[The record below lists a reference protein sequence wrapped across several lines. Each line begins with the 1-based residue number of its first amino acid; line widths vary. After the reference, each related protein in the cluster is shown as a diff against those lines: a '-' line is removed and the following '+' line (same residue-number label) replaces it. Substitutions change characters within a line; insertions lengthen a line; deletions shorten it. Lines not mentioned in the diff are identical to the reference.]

1 MSHWYDSREDTTACV
16 PQKEKDR
23 LQDLQVSVSGIP
35 YLAPALAY
43 TATVIT
49 ELDVS
54 DVMKKGLLAADVQHR
69 TVPANTSTQRP
80 PSKHH
85 NMR

>member
-23 LQDLQVSVSGIP
+23 LQDLQVSVSEIP

-43 TATVIT
+43 TATAIT

-54 DVMKKGLLAADVQHR
+54 NAMKVGPRVAAVQR
-69 TVPANTSTQRP
+69 QAVPANTSIQRLL
-80 PSKHH
+80 SKHH